1 MTFFLILSLTLSAS
15 SLHITQE
22 HGTFPSRLSCEDY
35 LEDLALH
42 LRLPA
47 DTKVR
52 LECKR
57 APSVRFNPNSQ
68 SLGRSTRK
76 IFGNVLSGGIPHIDP
91 VGEICTGFHV
101 IAAAARRGQV
111 PCRWLGR
118 HVGSPQ
124 GLGAK

>member
-1 MTFFLILSLTLSAS
+1 VTFFLILSLTLLPS

-35 LEDLALH
+35 LEDLALS

-57 APSVRFNPNSQ
+57 APTVRFNP
-68 SLGRSTRK
+68 THK
-76 IFGNVLSGGIPHIDP
+76 
-91 VGEICTGFHV
+91 
-101 IAAAARRGQV
+101 A
-111 PCRWLGR
+111 
-118 HVGSPQ
+118 
-124 GLGAK
+124 

>member
-1 MTFFLILSLTLSAS
+1 VTFFLILSLPLLPS

-52 LECKR
+52 
-57 APSVRFNPNSQ
+57 AP
-68 SLGRSTRK
+68 
-76 IFGNVLSGGIPHIDP
+76 VLS
-91 VGEICTGFHV
+91 
-101 IAAAARRGQV
+101 
-111 PCRWLGR
+111 
-118 HVGSPQ
+118 VGS
-124 GLGAK
+124 GAHSRDHTGDRTGGGDLGAVPHRLS